1 MKTTTDKKTT
11 TITLTDR
18 APVKIVEHDWPLVAT
33 ASDHDNQYDFQAN
46 QLWWIRVRQH
56 NDGRTIVYG
65 ASTAGPGGR
74 MQGHRD
80 KKYGELL
87 LPDAT
92 HIPGELN
99 DEGYSPYYAH
109 PDIIQTIKRVG
120 TSADCDHIIDS
131 CIADLPEE
139 ELE

>member
-1 MKTTTDKKTT
+1 M
-11 TITLTDR
+11 
-18 APVKIVEHDWPLVAT
+18 
-33 ASDHDNQYDFQAN
+33 
-46 QLWWIRVRQH
+46 RQH
-56 NDGRTIVYG
+56 NDGRTIVY
-65 ASTAGPGGR
+65 AAHTAGPGGR

-109 PDIIQTIKRVG
+109 PGIIQTIKRVG
-120 TSADCDHIIDS
+120 TSAGCDKLIDN

>member
-18 APVKIVEHDWPLVAT
+18 APVKIVENDWPLVAT

-56 NDGRTIVYG
+56 NDGRTIVY
-65 ASTAGPGGR
+65 AAHTAGPGGR

-120 TSADCDHIIDS
+120 TSAGCDKLIDN